1 MILADTNIIIK
12 LWKTNDADIRKV
24 FENEDVCICGVVRA
38 ELLHGAVSPEN
49 MENISQKLDKLRE
62 VNISDDQWDKFGRF
76 LYKLRM
82 EGLNLPF
89 QDALIAYTAIYNN
102 CTVWT
107 NDRHF
112 RLIREIEPLLILKE

>member
-49 MENISQKLDKLRE
+49 MENIS
-62 VNISDDQWDKFGRF
+62 
-76 LYKLRM
+76 
-82 EGLNLPF
+82 
-89 QDALIAYTAIYNN
+89 
-102 CTVWT
+102 
-107 NDRHF
+107 
-112 RLIREIEPLLILKE
+112 